1 MIVRLMRMSKS
12 WMVVLTVF
20 CISCG
25 GETLPKPKAMLR
37 LDYPTPIY
45 VKAETP
51 CLYTFEINKVAK
63 LIPVN
68 KRSKCWYNLEYS
80 RLHAKLYVSY
90 YPIDNNLDS
99 LLRDAQNLTQEHV
112 VKADGIAQKP
122 YINEEQKVYG
132 MFYEVSGNAASQA
145 QFYVTDSV
153 NHFIS
158 GSAYFDVRPN
168 YDSILPAAQYLR
180 NDIQH
185 LMESITWKT
194 AK

>member
-1 MIVRLMRMSKS
+1 MKMNKVIPLFLA
-12 WMVVLTVF
+12 VL
-20 CISCG
+20 CIACG

-37 LDYPTPIY
+37 LQYPTPIY
-45 VKAETP
+45 TQADTP
-51 CLYTFEINKVAK
+51 CFYTFEINKVAK
-63 LIPVN
+63 LQPVN
-68 KRSKCWYNLEYS
+68 KRSKCWYNLEYP

-90 YPIDNNLDS
+90 YPIKNNLDS

-122 YINEEQKVYG
+122 YVNKEQRVYG

-153 NHFIS
+153 SHFIS

-168 YDSILPAAQYLR
+168 YDSILPAAHYLR

-185 LMESITWKT
+185 LMESIKWKT
-194 AK
+194 ND